1 MANPRPRIDGV
12 RPRATGIRTICVYA
26 ASSEAVSAAHRLVA
40 AELGRAIALQGWS
53 LVYGGGAIGLMGEVA
68 RAALV
73 GGAQVTGVIPRR
85 LVTRDIAFQGVTEL
99 ICTDTMRERK
109 QIMDERSDA
118 FVVLPGGI
126 GTLEELVEII
136 TLKQLG
142 YHARAIVIV
151 DGAGY
156 WDPLLALL
164 HRMIDQGFAYPGL
177 ATLWQVTT
185 SVEATIQALHTY
197 RAPPPYPDGPVLL
210 EAAEGSPDE

>member
-1 MANPRPRIDGV
+1 V
-12 RPRATGIRTICVYA
+12 RPRTTGIRTICVYA
-26 ASSEAVSAAHRLVA
+26 ASSEAVSTAHRRVA

-68 RAALV
+68 RAALG
-73 GGAQVTGVIPRR
+73 GGAHVTGVIPHR
-85 LVTRDIAFQGVTEL
+85 LVTRDIAFQDVTEL

-142 YHARAIVIV
+142 YHTRAIVIV
-151 DGAGY
+151 DDAGY

-164 HRMIDQGFAYPGL
+164 DRMIAQGFAYPGL
-177 ATLWQVTT
+177 AMLWQVTT
-185 SVEATIQALHTY
+185 SVEATIQALQTY
-197 RAPPPYPDGPVLL
+197 RPPAPYPDGPVLL
-210 EAAEGSPDE
+210 EAVEGSPDE